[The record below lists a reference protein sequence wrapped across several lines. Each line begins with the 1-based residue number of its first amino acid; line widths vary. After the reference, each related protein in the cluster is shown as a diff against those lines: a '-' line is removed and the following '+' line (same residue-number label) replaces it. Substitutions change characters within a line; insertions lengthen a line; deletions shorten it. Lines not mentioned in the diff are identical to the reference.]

1 MEWDIDLGT
10 IKIINKVFGL
20 NIKIKLLL
28 SYVFIIAFSI
38 GLISI
43 FMNFFIDEYFKEYV
57 KENQEIKNREIV
69 SSIGRSFEVQN
80 RFEFESIESIGTRAL
95 EIGKIIK
102 VYNGSG
108 DLIWDATSHNN
119 GMCRKIIEQMSKSMN
134 KNFPSINGEYMEVP
148 YDVILNSKKIGE
160 VKIGTYGPFYLSD
173 NDIYFIKMLN
183 RILIIIIFVSI
194 TAAVIIGN
202 SMAGSIS
209 KPIRKVTGAVKRIS
223 EGAYDERIKEENK
236 TLEIIQ
242 LTRSINNLAETLQEQ
257 EKLRKRLS
265 ADVAHELR
273 TPLATLQSHM
283 EAMIDGV
290 WKADKE
296 RLTSCH
302 TEILRITGLVENLEK
317 LAYYEKELLVLN
329 LEEFNLLGIV
339 QDTIKKFAV
348 NNIDGNKKINFQVS
362 GDSPKI
368 YADREKNCP
377 GTD

>member
-1 MEWDIDLGT
+1 
-10 IKIINKVFGL
+10 
-20 NIKIKLLL
+20 
-28 SYVFIIAFSI
+28 
-38 GLISI
+38 
-43 FMNFFIDEYFKEYV
+43 
-57 KENQEIKNREIV
+57 
-69 SSIGRSFEVQN
+69 
-80 RFEFESIESIGTRAL
+80 
-95 EIGKIIK
+95 
-102 VYNGSG
+102 
-108 DLIWDATSHNN
+108 
-119 GMCRKIIEQMSKSMN
+119 
-134 KNFPSINGEYMEVP
+134 
-148 YDVILNSKKIGE
+148 
-160 VKIGTYGPFYLSD
+160 
-173 NDIYFIKMLN
+173 MLN

-339 QDTIKKFAV
+339 RIQSKSLRLIILMVT
-348 NNIDGNKKINFQVS
+348 KINFRCLEIV
-362 GDSPKI
+362 P
-368 YADREKNCP
+368 NLC
-377 GTD
+377 